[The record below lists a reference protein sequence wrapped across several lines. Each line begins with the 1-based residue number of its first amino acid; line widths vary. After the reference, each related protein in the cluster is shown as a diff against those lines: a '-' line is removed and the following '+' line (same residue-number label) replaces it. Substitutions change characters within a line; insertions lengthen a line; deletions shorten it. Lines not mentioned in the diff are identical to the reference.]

1 MASHPTLNYFAA
13 GYDNGMCVFKLE
25 KERHASVRVGSAIF
39 YVKAANLYM
48 FNIQTVKQ
56 NVLQPIT
63 INGKA
68 VMLNQPSHI
77 YYNTFNQSS
86 HDILTTFDIEGG

>member
-25 KERHASVRVGSAIF
+25 KERHSSVRVGGAIF
-39 YVKAANLYM
+39 YVKAKNLYM
-48 FNIQTVKQ
+48 FNIQTVKH
-56 NVLQPIT
+56 NVMQPIT

-77 YYNTFNQSS
+77 YYNTFN
-86 HDILTTFDIEGG
+86 